1 MTVNRPAS
9 EFVQDISLDLS
20 DDTMITGVVLL
31 AKTVHMDSGDVGL
44 YLATSDGVSWLEK
57 LGMLRAAERI
67 VSGVTRD
74 DD

>member
-1 MTVNRPAS
+1 MIEQPAS
-9 EFVQDISLDLS
+9 EVVQDLVLELS

-31 AKTVHMDSGDVGL
+31 AKTVHMDTGEIGI
-44 YLATSDGVSWLEK
+44 YLATSDGLNWMEK

-67 VSGVTRD
+67 QAPMMRD